1 MKKMNAGIIVL
12 LLLLINQL
20 SVASDSKE
28 MYRKVII
35 DFLCRS
41 QFALQYDATLV
52 SNDGKINPVSD
63 DNSIVV
69 RDNLAL
75 YTSTRRADY
84 VINTE
89 GSLIVNHQHKKITI
103 HYNPYTETE
112 KEDLSKSLNEQLAS
126 RLLKVID
133 DCDSVTQK
141 KLNGYTVFT
150 TFASNTPYVK
160 AECWVKGKNE
170 IKEVRYYLKES
181 DFLYERIVYKPLPF
195 DQFAGKAD
203 FSNYIVM
210 KDDRYTPTPKYKM
223 YEIAVGK

>member
-1 MKKMNAGIIVL
+1 MKKPNSCMIVL
-12 LLLLINQL
+12 LLLLIAQF
-20 SVASDSKE
+20 SMASDTKE
-28 MYRKVII
+28 QYRKVII
-35 DFLCRS
+35 DFLCRN

-52 SNDGKINPVSD
+52 SNDGKVTPVSA

-69 RDNLAL
+69 RDDLAL
-75 YTSTRRADY
+75 YTSTQRADY

-89 GSLIVNHQHKKITI
+89 GSMIVNHQRKKITI
-103 HYNPYTETE
+103 NYNPYTETE

-141 KLNGYTVFT
+141 KLNGYTIFT
-150 TFASNTPYVK
+150 TYASNTPFEK

-181 DFLYERIVYKPLPF
+181 EFLYERIVYKLLPF

-223 YEIAVGK
+223 YEIAVGQ

>member
-1 MKKMNAGIIVL
+1 MKKPNSCMIVL
-12 LLLLINQL
+12 LLLLIAQF
-20 SVASDSKE
+20 SMASDTKE
-28 MYRKVII
+28 QYRKVII
-35 DFLCRS
+35 DFLCRN

-52 SNDGKINPVSD
+52 SNDGKVTPVSA

-69 RDNLAL
+69 RDDLAL
-75 YTSTRRADY
+75 YTSTQRADY

-89 GSLIVNHQHKKITI
+89 GSMIVNHQRKKITI
-103 HYNPYTETE
+103 NYNPYTETE

-141 KLNGYTVFT
+141 KLNGYTIFT
-150 TFASNTPYVK
+150 TYASNTPYVK

-181 DFLYERIVYKPLPF
+181 EFIYERIVYKSLPF